1 MPPKR
6 ISLNVFNTTLT
17 QTFPRGQARGCL
29 RQRQPGQGVLFLN
42 LRRYDQGG
50 ESIEKIV
57 LSVVPPRPPPQFTN
71 SPLPT
76 QNEKKN
82 SEKNSKKNNENVD
95 TVNRR
100 VTMTPTGSPSKK
112 KAKAA
117 PPPVGEES
125 GHDTDASDDEYWAK
139 KQKQSKPKPSTQTF
153 VTGTAVTKNKK
164 SGSIRDYDKV
174 RKLAPVLFHS
184 LRYSNTLTRIVMP
197 TSLRPS
203 QDSKLYTVLFESGE
217 RKTFKE
223 NQIRKMLTSKGEKV
237 SEEDLADMEVE
248 ESDKAESDE
257 EFGEGEQDISAGSRS
272 LRTASPSF

>member
-1 MPPKR
+1 MSHVPHR
-6 ISLNVFNTTLT
+6 RT
-17 QTFPRGQARGCL
+17 PRCRCPLLLSNIQPRHLLQHQHLPGRHQAPRL
-29 RQRQPGQGVLFLN
+29 PRN
-42 LRRYDQGG
+42 L
-50 ESIEKIV
+50 
-57 LSVVPPRPPPQFTN
+57 
-71 SPLPT
+71 
-76 QNEKKN
+76 
-82 SEKNSKKNNENVD
+82 
-95 TVNRR
+95 
-100 VTMTPTGSPSKK
+100 
-112 KAKAA
+112 
-117 PPPVGEES
+117 
-125 GHDTDASDDEYWAK
+125 HDTDASDDEYWAK